1 MTFRGQKML
10 NWSLNN
16 YLGLANHP
24 EVREADAKGAA
35 EFGMAAPMGA
45 RSTRADT
52 PKSTVMFAKND
63 TTTIN
68 VLYWGVSAAPVSR
81 MELRKVSMLQAQKN
95 ARPR

>member
-1 MTFRGQKML
+1 MRKALGRQTICRAPPIAAMPTRMHPQKGHGE
-10 NWSLNN
+10 SF
-16 YLGLANHP
+16 A
-24 EVREADAKGAA
+24 R
-35 EFGMAAPMGA
+35 FSGA
-45 RSTRADT
+45 RSTRPDT

>member
-1 MTFRGQKML
+1 MPTRMHPQKGHGE
-10 NWSLNN
+10 SF
-16 YLGLANHP
+16 A
-24 EVREADAKGAA
+24 R
-35 EFGMAAPMGA
+35 FSGA

>member
-1 MTFRGQKML
+1 MAESAGP
-10 NWSLNN
+10 
-16 YLGLANHP
+16 ANHMP
-24 EVREADAKGAA
+24 APPIAAMPTRMHPQKGHGESFAR
-35 EFGMAAPMGA
+35 FSGA